1 MLNLFQLFDF
11 SCQPVSSV
19 LRSRIRA
26 DWERDPVPFLVPCPN
41 PLCSPLHGAA
51 AVYKQYVGSRGAQIY
66 LSQYEMGGRHGRGA
80 DEPKWNRAIFF
91 FFFFSTKK
99 NGNRNAPSLPK
110 VVPYYTLMYAHKHSL
125 THTQTQSHAPSIVI
139 RGQNMIV
146 MFSTVASLRMSFILF
161 SRRRAPHKRIL
172 FLKKKTI
179 NKKTL
184 RSESRKKIYII
195 FSKKRKSIQP
205 PTPRTPDFSC
215 LRLCFFRSPSSQ
227 I

>member
-1 MLNLFQLFDF
+1 MSSSSFMSCPRRSDRGATGWIRKFSAALNIKQAATRKAEQTGLLFLQMLNLFQLFDF

-66 LSQYEMGGRHGRGA
+66 FKSIWKWEGGTGEEQMSQSGTGRS
-80 DEPKWNRAIFF
+80 FF
-91 FFFFSTKK
+91 FFLFFFSSVPKK
-99 NGNRNAPSLPK
+99 MAIEMLLRCQK

-161 SRRRAPHKRIL
+161 SRRRAP
-172 FLKKKTI
+172 
-179 NKKTL
+179 
-184 RSESRKKIYII
+184 
-195 FSKKRKSIQP
+195 Q
-205 PTPRTPDFSC
+205 
-215 LRLCFFRSPSSQ
+215 
-227 I
+227 